1 MAPTARRRRTE
12 IGDGSVAVV
21 SGGASGI
28 GAAIARRLHARG
40 ATVVLAD
47 LDTEGAERLRDE
59 LGDRVEVT
67 GLDVTDAAAC
77 AALVADV
84 TRRHGSLDVLVC
96 SAGLA
101 VGGPAEELA
110 PELWRRPV
118 EVNLIGTV
126 NLVAPAYPVMVGQ
139 GRGNIVAIASLAG
152 LAPAPL
158 LAGYAAS
165 KWGVVGL
172 AESLRREGRRHGVGV
187 TTLCPGATDTP
198 LLRTGGRGGV
208 VSDRIDPV
216 AYLEALGGPTLPVD
230 KVADAALRGMARGTG
245 IVAPGGAAVVWR
257 LQRWAP
263 GLVARIADRTL
274 RRHLTG

>member
-1 MAPTARRRRTE
+1 MARGRGLAAGAVAGE
-12 IGDGSVAVV
+12 VAVV

-28 GAAIARRLHARG
+28 GAAIARRLHAAG
-40 ATVVLAD
+40 STVVIAD
-47 LDTEGAERLRDE
+47 LDLDGANRLATE
-59 LGDRVEVT
+59 LGDRVEVA
-67 GLDVTDAAAC
+67 GLDVTDADA
-77 AALVADV
+77 VARFIGEV
-84 TRRHGSLDVLVC
+84 HARHGRLDTVVC

-110 PELWRRPV
+110 PELWRRPI
-118 EVNLIGTV
+118 EVNLVGTV
-126 NLVAPAYPVMVGQ
+126 NLVAAAYPLMVQ
-139 GRGNIVAIASLAG
+139 QRRGRIVAIASLAG

-172 AESLRREGRRHGVGV
+172 GESLRREGRRHGVSV
-187 TTLCPGATDTP
+187 TTVCPGATDTP

-208 VSDRIDPV
+208 VSDRVDPV

-230 KVADAALRGMARGTG
+230 KVADAAVRAMARGAGVVT
-245 IVAPGGAAVVWR
+245 PGGAAVVWR

-263 GLVARIADRTL
+263 GLVGRIADRQLAKHL
-274 RRHLTG
+274 RP